1 MQQLQHPAYTQNL
14 TRIPQYQQQNQQQQQ
29 QVRQQIVEHEY
40 TDADVLAIKEMFPSF
55 DDEIVKS
62 ILEANNGH
70 KENTINQ
77 LLSMS

>member
-1 MQQLQHPAYTQNL
+1 MHQAQARRPMYNQNLSAVPNYQLQN
-14 TRIPQYQQQNQQQQQ
+14 
-29 QVRQQIVEHEY
+29 QVRQQQVLEAVEY

-55 DDEIVKS
+55 DEDIVKS

-77 LLSMS
+77 LLAMS

>member
-1 MQQLQHPAYTQNL
+1 MQQAQARRPIHNQNL
-14 TRIPQYQQQNQQQQQ
+14 SPVPNYQHQ
-29 QVRQQIVEHEY
+29 QVFEAAEY

-55 DDEIVKS
+55 DEDIVKS

-77 LLSMS
+77 LLAMS

>member
-1 MQQLQHPAYTQNL
+1 MHQAQARRPMSNQNLSAVPNYQLQN
-14 TRIPQYQQQNQQQQQ
+14 
-29 QVRQQIVEHEY
+29 QVRQQQVLEAVEY

-55 DDEIVKS
+55 DEDIVKS

-77 LLSMS
+77 LLAMS

>member
-1 MQQLQHPAYTQNL
+1 MHQAQARRPIYNQNLSAVPNYQLQN
-14 TRIPQYQQQNQQQQQ
+14 
-29 QVRQQIVEHEY
+29 QVRQQQVLEAVEY

-55 DDEIVKS
+55 DEDIVKS

-77 LLSMS
+77 LLAMS

>member
-1 MQQLQHPAYTQNL
+1 LSSVPNYQLQN
-14 TRIPQYQQQNQQQQQ
+14 
-29 QVRQQIVEHEY
+29 QVRQQQVLEAVEY

-55 DDEIVKS
+55 DEDIVKS

-77 LLSMS
+77 LLAMS

>member
-1 MQQLQHPAYTQNL
+1 MHQAQARRPMYNQNLSSVPNYQLQN
-14 TRIPQYQQQNQQQQQ
+14 
-29 QVRQQIVEHEY
+29 QVRQQQVLEAVEY

-55 DDEIVKS
+55 DEDIVKS

-77 LLSMS
+77 LLAMS